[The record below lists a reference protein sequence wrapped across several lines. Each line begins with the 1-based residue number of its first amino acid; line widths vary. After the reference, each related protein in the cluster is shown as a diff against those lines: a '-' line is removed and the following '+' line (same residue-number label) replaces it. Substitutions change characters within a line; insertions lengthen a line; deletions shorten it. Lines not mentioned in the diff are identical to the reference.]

1 MKSIECNKNCD
12 KCKQLNI
19 KVDDKG
25 YPWGYECMKYGDS
38 VFRKEFSNTKYFT
51 VNS

>member
-1 MKSIECNKNCD
+1 MVCNRDCG

-25 YPWGYECMKYGDS
+25 YPWGYECLKYGDS
-38 VFRKEFSNTKYFT
+38 VFREHFQDTKEFQNYKSK
-51 VNS
+51 